1 MWAVSTLQKKMFN
14 RQTKK
19 ITLTIF
25 LALLGLGY
33 FGTFSSMEMNPILR
47 SYVILIPVQVGA
59 IAYYFL
65 YLRWKK
71 L

>member
-1 MWAVSTLQKKMFN
+1 MLN
-14 RQTKK
+14 RQAKK

-25 LALLGLGY
+25 LALIGLGY
-33 FGTFSSMEMNPILR
+33 FGTFSSIEMNPIIR
-47 SYVILIPVQVGA
+47 SYMAIVPVQVGA

-71 L
+71 F